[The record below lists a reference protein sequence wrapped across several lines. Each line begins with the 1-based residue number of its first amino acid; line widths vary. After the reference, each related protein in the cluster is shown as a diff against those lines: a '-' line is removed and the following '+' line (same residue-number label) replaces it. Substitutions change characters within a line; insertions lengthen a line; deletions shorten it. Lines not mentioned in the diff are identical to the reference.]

1 MQPEQPQNS
10 EQWQTPQEASP
21 QAPYEQTEQYDE
33 PQEDVSKAEL
43 ADEAYEDEVGEVNE
57 DDDLEDE
64 QAVVRWQEKEYIHQD
79 RSATWFIVLGIV
91 SVVLMALAYLLMKSL
106 TFTLLIPVMAA
117 TLTIYIRRP
126 PAINDYTLSRKGL
139 HINDRL
145 YPYSDFRSFSV
156 VQQTGINSFVLVPR
170 KRFQISQTV
179 YFPEQAGEAIVDMLA
194 ARLPMK
200 EVSPDLIDKI
210 LTRLRLQ

>member
-43 ADEAYEDEVGEVNE
+43 ADEAYEDEVGEVT
-57 DDDLEDE
+57 EDE

-179 YFPEQAGEAIVDMLA
+179 YFPEQSGEAIVDMLA

>member
-43 ADEAYEDEVGEVNE
+43 ADEAYEDEADEATE
-57 DDDLEDE
+57 DD